1 MRQCKKHQQKR
12 RNSLGVI
19 VTGFLTALL
28 IVSAGCSDSKNTA
41 SSSADKAK
49 QTAQSV
55 TSQMSLTAGVVVPGQ
70 SAVDYAYDPAD
81 RRDPFAPIVN
91 RESKQFGLSSN
102 LPPLERFTI
111 SEFKMSGIL
120 WGGFGY
126 NAMLEGPDGKGY
138 FVHVGSQ
145 IGPNRAVVKK
155 INQDSL
161 VLEEKFKN
169 YMGADD
175 RREIIMNLRKKQ
187 EGMQ

>member
-1 MRQCKKHQQKR
+1 M
-12 RNSLGVI
+12 LP
-19 VTGFLTALL
+19 GFLAVLL
-28 IVSAGCSDSKNTA
+28 IVSSGCSDSKNTA
-41 SSSADKAK
+41 SPSVAKAP
-49 QTAQSV
+49 AV
-55 TSQMSLTAGVVVPGQ
+55 TSQMTLTAGVVIPGP
-70 SAVDYAYDPAD
+70 SAVYAYEPAD
-81 RRDPFAPIVN
+81 RRDPFAPIVS
-91 RESKQFGLSSN
+91 RESKQSGKSSS
-102 LPPLERFTI
+102 LPPLERYPI
-111 SEFKMSGIL
+111 SEFKITGIL

-138 FVHVGSQ
+138 FVHVGTL

-155 INQDSL
+155 ITQDAV

>member
-1 MRQCKKHQQKR
+1 MRQRQKNQQKR
-12 RNSLGVI
+12 RSSLRGLLP
-19 VTGFLTALL
+19 GFLAALL
-28 IVSAGCSDSKNTA
+28 IVSAGCSDSKTTT
-41 SSSADKAK
+41 SVSAEKAR
-49 QTAQSV
+49 QAAPAI
-55 TSQMSLTAGVVVPGQ
+55 TSQVTLTAGVVIPGQ
-70 SAVDYAYDPAD
+70 SAIDYAYEPAD
-81 RRDPFAPIVN
+81 RRDPFAPIVS
-91 RESKQFGLSSN
+91 RENKQSAQSSG
-102 LPPLERFTI
+102 LPPLERYTI
-111 SEFKMSGIL
+111 SEFKMTGIL

-138 FVHVGSQ
+138 FVHVGSL

-155 INQDSL
+155 ITQDSL

>member
-1 MRQCKKHQQKR
+1 
-12 RNSLGVI
+12 
-19 VTGFLTALL
+19 LL
-28 IVSAGCSDSKNTA
+28 IVNAGCSDSKNTA
-41 SSSADKAK
+41 SSPAETAK
-49 QTAQSV
+49 QAGQTV
-55 TSQMSLTAGVVVPGQ
+55 TSQMTLTAGVIIPGQ
-70 SAVDYAYDPAD
+70 GSTEYAYDPAD

-91 RESKQFGLSSN
+91 RESKQFGPMST
-102 LPPLERFTI
+102 LPPLERYTI
-111 SEFKMSGIL
+111 SEFKMTGIL

-138 FVHVGSQ
+138 FVHVGSR

-161 VLEEKFKN
+161 ILEEKFKN

>member
-1 MRQCKKHQQKR
+1 LRQRQKHQQKR
-12 RNSLGVI
+12 PGSPPGTLP
-19 VTGFLTALL
+19 GFLVVLL
-28 IVSAGCSDSKNTA
+28 IVSAGCSDSKTTTGPA
-41 SSSADKAK
+41 ADKAK
-49 QTAQSV
+49 QAAQAV
-55 TSQMSLTAGVVVPGQ
+55 TSQMTLTAGVVIPGQ
-70 SAVDYAYDPAD
+70 SQSDYAYDPAG
-81 RRDPFAPIVN
+81 RRDPFSPIVT
-91 RESKQFGLSSN
+91 RETKQLSQSN
-102 LPPLERFTI
+102 LPPLERYSI
-111 SEFKMSGIL
+111 SEFKMTGIL

-138 FVHVGSQ
+138 FVHVGTR

-175 RREIIMNLRKKQ
+175 RREIIINLRKKQ

>member
-1 MRQCKKHQQKR
+1 V
-12 RNSLGVI
+12 LP
-19 VTGFLTALL
+19 GFLAALL

-41 SSSADKAK
+41 APSADKAK
-49 QTAQSV
+49 QAAQAV
-55 TSQMSLTAGVVVPGQ
+55 TSQMTLTAGVVIPGE
-70 SAVDYAYDPAD
+70 SAADYAYDPAD
-81 RRDPFAPIVN
+81 RRDPFAPIVS
-91 RESKQFGLSSN
+91 RESKQLGQLSS
-102 LPPLERFTI
+102 LPPLERYTI
-111 SEFKMSGIL
+111 SEFKMTGIL

-138 FVHVGSQ
+138 FVHVGTL

-155 INQDSL
+155 ITQDSL

>member
-1 MRQCKKHQQKR
+1 MRQRQKHQQKR
-12 RNSLGVI
+12 RNSLGGMLP
-19 VTGFLTALL
+19 GFLAVLL
-28 IVSAGCSDSKNTA
+28 IVSSGCSDSKNTA
-41 SSSADKAK
+41 SPSVAKAPV
-49 QTAQSV
+49 AAPAV
-55 TSQMSLTAGVVVPGQ
+55 TSQMTLTAGVVIPGP
-70 SAVDYAYDPAD
+70 SAVYAYEPAD
-81 RRDPFAPIVN
+81 RRDPFAPIVS
-91 RESKQFGLSSN
+91 RESKQSGKSSS
-102 LPPLERFTI
+102 LPPLERYPI
-111 SEFKMSGIL
+111 SEFKITGIL

-138 FVHVGSQ
+138 FVHVGTL

-155 INQDSL
+155 ITQDAV